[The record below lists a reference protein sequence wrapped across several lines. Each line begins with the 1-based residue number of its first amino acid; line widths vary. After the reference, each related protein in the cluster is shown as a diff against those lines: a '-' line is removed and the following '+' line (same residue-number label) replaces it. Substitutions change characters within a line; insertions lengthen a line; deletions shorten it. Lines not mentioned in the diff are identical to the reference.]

1 MVGAEQVLVCVNF
14 DGSYDVVCKEIGKW
28 NRVEED

>member
-1 MVGAEQVLVCVNF
+1 MVGAEKVLVCVNF
-14 DGSYDVVCKEIGKW
+14 DGSYDALCKEIGKW